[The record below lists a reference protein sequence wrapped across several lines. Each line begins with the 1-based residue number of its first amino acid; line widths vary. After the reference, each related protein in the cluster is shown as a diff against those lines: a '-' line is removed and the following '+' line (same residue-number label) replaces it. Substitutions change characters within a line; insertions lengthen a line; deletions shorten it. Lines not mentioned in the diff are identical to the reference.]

1 LEVERERADIGVM
14 PAGRLFLRGR
24 VDRVEVLQ
32 VLELTGVAVR
42 PRLEQRARDFL
53 AVTVLGTGIP
63 VAVAVRVEREALH
76 QQTVVPDCLCRSS
89 VAIFTGA
96 VVAADP
102 ATLATEETEVSA
114 AVVEVRLAQ
123 HPEERD

>member
-1 LEVERERADIGVM
+1 VDIEQIMVDRPFPQGRADQVEVGPVALTMGVERRLMARRGKALPAPAAQERGIQA
-14 PAGRLFLRGR
+14 AA
-24 VDRVEVLQ
+24 EVQ
-32 VLELTGVAVR
+32 
-42 PRLEQRARDFL
+42 
-53 AVTVLGTGIP
+53 
-63 VAVAVRVEREALH
+63 VEREALH

-123 HPEERD
+123 QPEERD